1 MNKVDQLQ
9 KDIAFCIDKCG
20 MNDEQIG
27 EFLRASEELGI
38 GCEYLA
44 EEFIFQS
51 ITMDEFERL
60 HCDSD
65 YLNIAEFNALYWEN

>member
-44 EEFIFQS
+44 
-51 ITMDEFERL
+51 
-60 HCDSD
+60 
-65 YLNIAEFNALYWEN
+65 

>member
-1 MNKVDQLQ
+1 MNKADQLQ

-27 EFLRASEELGI
+27 EFLRASEELG
-38 GCEYLA
+38 A

-60 HCDSD
+60 HCDSN